1 MVYNTETDLGVFT
14 TWLREDS
21 SIESDWGSQE
31 IEVRTELI
39 IRKKLRLHFAA
50 QKQFNSFF
58 IQVRISIALTVN
70 GGDTSDVHPCGCYN
84 SEHPKFLYLLI

>member
-39 IRKKLRLHFAA
+39 IWKKLRLHFAA
-50 QKQFNSFF
+50 QKQFTSFF
-58 IQVRISIALTVN
+58 IQVRLSIAFTVN
-70 GGDTSDVHPCGCYN
+70 AGDTCGCYN